1 MYFERFEGSAFDPRR
16 SPEGGAVGK
25 RTRRGKSTR
34 GREGSEGLSSE
45 RGEGRREADEASI
58 LAYSGLGIRRSGEA
72 GTCPFPCIAGR

>member
-16 SPEGGAVGK
+16 SPEGGAVGE

-58 LAYSGLGIRRSGEA
+58 LRARNTAVR
-72 GTCPFPCIAGR
+72 